1 MAAKVT
7 AETSYNKA
15 ASDSNTLNGPLLKF
29 LTLMGK
35 EWVFNLP
42 SNNLWT
48 VEIRLHNDGKGDDKT
63 HEFKDLFA
71 NIIQANQTHDEQ
83 VGSLWKVESPNGEGS
98 VAKEFGDGF
107 IGKVYDKE
115 IGIFLAQGVTYNT
128 HKVQINT
135 NIADQLLPY
144 AGFMAWGMA
153 TNGKAA
159 GQEAN
164 IQFLETNWNIGNI
177 LFDRWIAAIL
187 QQGLIESSDES
198 MPNIKSDI
206 YIRKYSP
213 SVPDG
218 REVKNANGEKQWVL
232 REEVI
237 LYKAVPLSHDGDN
250 RLDYETP
257 TGPRVVTVNFNYLDY
272 SIKYNT

>member
-1 MAAKVT
+1 
-7 AETSYNKA
+7 
-15 ASDSNTLNGPLLKF
+15 
-29 LTLMGK
+29 MGK

-48 VEIRLHNDGKGDDKT
+48 VEIKLHNDGKKDKDEDNSKKT
-63 HEFKDLFA
+63 HEFKNLFE
-71 NIIQANQTHDEQ
+71 NIIKANQTHDQ
-83 VGSLWKVESPNGEGS
+83 QIGSLWKVESPNGEGS
-98 VAKEFGDGF
+98 VAKEFGDDF
-107 IGKVYDKE
+107 IGKVHDKE
-115 IGIFLAQGVTYNT
+115 IGIFLAQGVNYNT

-135 NIADQLLPY
+135 DIASQLLPY

-153 TNGKAA
+153 TNGKGA

-164 IQFLETNWNIGNI
+164 IQFLETNWNIGTI

-213 SVPDG
+213 SVPDD
-218 REVKNANGEKQWVL
+218 REVKIKNGEKQWVL
-232 REEVI
+232 REEII
-237 LYKAVPLSHDGDN
+237 LYKAVPLSHDGDTELN
-250 RLDYETP
+250 YDSP